1 MSSTQ
6 ARQVDETAVRVV
18 RSLMSWHGLAMP
30 DVAAALGTSIG
41 TVERRLSR
49 NPATRK
55 SFLGWELQVLADYF
69 GVPIGAFYTGDVD
82 LRSSRLQPGPPRASG
97 FAWTVRESQSVAA

>member
-1 MSSTQ
+1 MSTDQ
-6 ARQVDETAVRVV
+6 ARHDVDETAVRVV
-18 RSLMSWHGLAMP
+18 RSLMSWHGLTMP
-30 DVAAALGTSIG
+30 DIAAALDASIG

-69 GVPIGAFYTGDVD
+69 GVPVVAFYTGEVD
-82 LRSSRLQPGPPRASG
+82 LRSSRLQQ
-97 FAWTVRESQSVAA
+97 V